1 MSQRTKGYLF
11 VILSAV
17 IYGCMP
23 LMVKRIYA
31 DGVTPFSVVLYRNLL
46 SLPVVSVLALKQKK
60 SLKIPLRILPEIGI
74 LGMLGS
80 CVTPLLLYASYQYMA
95 SGTAMVLH
103 FIYPAAVVLG
113 GVLLYRE
120 KIGTGNVVSVMICI
134 LGMLL
139 FYTPGEPLDWRGCVL
154 AIISGIFYAGYILLL
169 AHFRHQEIAGFL
181 MNFYFF
187 LINSVLLLTFC
198 ILTDTLTFPVSTG
211 GWVMCLLMGN
221 VVNVI
226 AVALFQRGT
235 MIIGG
240 EQASVLSALE
250 PATSVFVGVL
260 IFREAMTLRIA
271 TGSVLVILAGILIV
285 VFNNKAKTA
294 NND

>member
-1 MSQRTKGYLF
+1 MSKTVKGYLF

-31 DGVTPFSVVLYRNLL
+31 DGVTAFSVVLYRNLL
-46 SLPVVSVLALKQKK
+46 SLPVVSLLALKQNKN
-60 SLKIPLRILPEIGI
+60 LKIPVRTLPEIGI

-80 CVTPLLLYASYQYMA
+80 CITPVLLYTSYQYMA

-113 GVLLYRE
+113 GVLFYRE
-120 KIGTGNVVSVMICI
+120 KSGIGNLISVLICI
-134 LGMLL
+134 LGMML

-154 AIISGIFYAGYILLL
+154 AIVSGILYAAYILKL
-169 AHFRHQEIAGFL
+169 AHFPHKEIAGFL

-187 LINSVLLLTFC
+187 LINSILLLAFC
-198 ILTDTLTFPVSTG
+198 IVTDTLTFPVTAA

-240 EQASVLSALE
+240 QQASVLSALE

-260 IFREAMTLRIA
+260 IFHETMTLRIA
-271 TGSVLVILAGILIV
+271 AGSALVILAGILIV
-285 VFNNKAKTA
+285 VFNNKKSA
-294 NND
+294 NS